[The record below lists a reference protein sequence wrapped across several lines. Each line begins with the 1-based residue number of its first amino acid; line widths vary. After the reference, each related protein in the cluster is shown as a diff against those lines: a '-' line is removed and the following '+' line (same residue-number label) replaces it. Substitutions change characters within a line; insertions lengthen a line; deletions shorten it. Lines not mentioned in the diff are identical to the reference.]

1 MGSDER
7 KVKGLCRNTVTYD
20 GGVDWGSQGEL
31 FMGSI

>member
-1 MGSDER
+1 MVGNER
-7 KVKGLCRNTVTYD
+7 KVKGLCRNTVTDD